1 MLISPTRSQGHRIAK
16 LAVAAV
22 SGVGVEER
30 YAAAAFQ
37 LRVYP
42 LTELAPGAGMK
53 RNAED
58 SQRALSR
65 ANYHNLPNVR
75 LSSPDS
81 RFYFDHFPL

>member
-1 MLISPTRSQGHRIAK
+1 MLISPTRSQGQRIAK

-37 LRVYP
+37 LRVYSLP
-42 LTELAPGAGMK
+42 ELAPGTK

-58 SQRALSR
+58 SRRALSR
-65 ANYHNLPNVR
+65 ANYHNLPNVATLFPR
-75 LSSPDS
+75 LA
-81 RFYFDHFPL
+81 LLL